1 MLRIS
6 NLRGDFSTST
16 CCLMELLFR
25 TGACQNGKFSVVS
38 LVLWLLP
45 SVCLFPGFYWRN
57 SASADLVGRCAYMQ
71 YGHGE
76 LNTTL
81 NFELFLIVS
90 WRFKRKIITTFDNL
104 LAEEYVLLQG

>member
-1 MLRIS
+1 MHAAYFKPSRRFL
-6 NLRGDFSTST
+6 DFNVLSDGVAFWHWRLSK
-16 CCLMELLFR
+16 C
-25 TGACQNGKFSVVS
+25 KFSVVS

-57 SASADLVGRCAYMQ
+57 SASADLVGRCTYMQ

-76 LNTTL
+76 LDTTL

-104 LAEEYVLLQG
+104 LAEE